1 MSSIKFFNGYSMP
14 IVGLGTWQSDNPQEL
29 EAALDEALK
38 SGYRHID
45 TAYMYENEHIIGN
58 VLKRWFESGK
68 IKREELFIVTKLP
81 PIGMYPNK
89 VEYFIKKS
97 LKALQLDYVDL
108 YLIHNP
114 IGLQYVN
121 DQDLWPRKDNVI
133 LINPTSSIEA
143 VWKEMEHQVD
153 NGRTRSIGISNFN
166 RKQIER
172 IMKVARIQPANHQIE
187 LHAYFQRPEL
197 LETCRK
203 NNITVV
209 AYAPIGSPGR
219 KQLYA
224 KRGIDFTPIPLL
236 EDATVVEIANRHS
249 KTTAQILIK
258 FWVQQ
263 NVAVIPK
270 SVNPERVRSNFDLFS
285 FELSADEM
293 RKLKALDKGS
303 SGRTF
308 TLSMAGVID
317 HPEYSLKDD

>member
-1 MSSIKFFNGYSMP
+1 MP

-29 EAALDEALK
+29 EAALDEALNA
-38 SGYRHID
+38 GYRHID

-58 VLKRWFESGK
+58 VLKRWFDSGK

-89 VEYFIKKS
+89 VEYFIEKS
-97 LKALQLDYVDL
+97 LKALQLDYLDL

-114 IGLQYVN
+114 IGIQYVN
-121 DQDLWPRKDNVI
+121 DQELWPRKDNVI

-143 VWKEMEHQVD
+143 IWKEMENQVD

-166 RKQIER
+166 RNQIER
-172 IMKVARIQPANHQIE
+172 IMKIARIQPANQQIE
-187 LHAYFQRPEL
+187 LHAYFQRPGL

-203 NNITVV
+203 HNITVV

-224 KRGIDFTPIPLL
+224 KRGMDFTPIPLL
-236 EDATVVEIANRHS
+236 EDADVVQIAKRHS
-249 KTTAQILIK
+249 KTTAQILMK
-258 FWVQQ
+258 YWVQQ
-263 NVAVIPK
+263 NIAVIPK
-270 SVNPERVRSNFDLFS
+270 SVTLERVRSNFDLFS

-293 RKLKALDKGS
+293 QTLKALDKGP

-308 TLSMAGVID
+308 TLNLPGVID
-317 HPEYSLKDD
+317 HPEYSLNDD